1 MNDGGKR
8 ENTIILTQFVF
19 LSVNLLRLMNAIV
32 IEGNVSPRISFIVSL
47 LDEAVKCG
55 QKIQQIYTTDD
66 PTKHG
71 KLNGLVSSVGRE
83 SAPRISFI
91 VSLLDEAVKCGQ

>member
-55 QKIQQIYTTDD
+55 QKHSRYILQMI
-66 PTKHG
+66 PP
-71 KLNGLVSSVGRE
+71 NMVS
-83 SAPRISFI
+83 
-91 VSLLDEAVKCGQ
+91 

>member
-1 MNDGGKR
+1 MREQTAFVVKKV

-55 QKIQQIYTTDD
+55 QKHSRYILQMI
-66 PTKHG
+66 PP
-71 KLNGLVSSVGRE
+71 NMVS
-83 SAPRISFI
+83 
-91 VSLLDEAVKCGQ
+91 